1 MKDPAKAQRMNIAV
15 SIWTARII
23 PVILAGIVGYATY
36 VLTVVLCVHYLLIKH
51 NDRRAAIP
59 ILVIHFILFLLMA
72 ASFFRLL
79 YITILD
85 PPLVPLGPSAIR
97 SRSGKEAGSGIGG
110 GEYNSGQSSRGISS
124 NVGAQ
129 EDPDSPGL
137 ELFYTKDVFV
147 CELDGKPK
155 WCSHCA
161 NWKPDRA
168 HHCSSNG
175 RCVKKMDHFCPW
187 VGGAVGENNMKFF
200 IQFTSYTALYCLYL
214 LVVMAIYIA
223 RQKRFKDENV
233 NAQFA
238 VILGLSA
245 FFFMFTAGMAGS
257 SIHDAMWNLTQ
268 VEHLIANTKVYT
280 LAVIKPSNDTLL
292 QVNPALVSQPP
303 FAEITYPLGAD
314 IPSQARSQQRG
325 IPVVRSISHAGQWR
339 PSPAVPSPNQA
350 SQLPDNS
357 LPANPS
363 TDIRS
368 SDAPA
373 AFPIEPSAR
382 LRNPLNPDIPFDRS
396 SPPPAAIHGQEQI
409 SNRDLQ
415 ATRTFAI
422 LSLPDVNQNPW
433 DLGSVTLN
441 IKSLMGNNIIDWFLP
456 IRRSPCCDH
465 EGTES
470 HFAIGPYVQQAR
482 RIAGFIEDP
491 GAQSECSG
499 SRNHIARSS
508 RSAVEGNTGYV
519 DSTRDKE
526 DVEMRRLKDSRH
538 ASTEMGESVNR
549 VERRY

>member
-1 MKDPAKAQRMNIAV
+1 MAFQMKDPAKAQRMNIAV

-110 GEYNSGQSSRGISS
+110 GEYNSGQSSRGTSS

-161 NWKPDRA
+161 N
-168 HHCSSNG
+168 
-175 RCVKKMDHFCPW
+175 
-187 VGGAVGENNMKFF
+187 
-200 IQFTSYTALYCLYL
+200 
-214 LVVMAIYIA
+214 
-223 RQKRFKDENV
+223 DENV

-238 VILGLSA
+238 IILGLSA

-357 LPANPS
+357 LPSNPP

-526 DVEMRRLKDSRH
+526 DVEMRRLKDSRQ